1 MHLAFFSFFFSWMN
15 NVVLLVQNLCDTTY
29 FAYLCDIMK
38 MFWLCEQ
45 NLEHFI
51 EPTSNILLS
60 DIKNDVD

>member
-1 MHLAFFSFFFSWMN
+1 MN